1 MRTQEIRNIK
11 VEELVLWTENPRDPI
26 DANAK
31 DQDIVDMA
39 LKDKSGLWQLNRLAS
54 QMGDFY
60 DFSEIPI
67 VVYQDDKP
75 VVYDGNRRVILAKI
89 AHNLVTY
96 NAVFKSIPSV
106 PDEIPCNVCDRDTAI
121 ASVLRKHGTSGSW
134 RPLER
139 DKFIQKY
146 RGGEKS
152 DFLIIEEATG
162 VISSHNKMNQGFVK
176 DEIFSPSNLSKLGL
190 RIKDGKLESQHTQEE
205 LTQLLDDLCE
215 KVEHNYLNTR
225 QSRGNVLA
233 VLTDENK
240 LVIKDN
246 KDNTFSSVVIASHE
260 SENSD
265 QENSESKAT
274 RRTRR
279 TKEVAPKLFGKDL
292 VLVGG
297 DVNNLYRDICDLYM
311 FYQMNKSHLTSSFTA
326 LIRMS
331 LRLLC
336 ETASNN
342 NIEDYLKNNFSKAK
356 KTLSQDEKTL
366 LSSQNVTE
374 ASITQLLHTGAH
386 RYTSSQNLNQTLA
399 ISIILGAILQITH
412 HK

>member
-11 VEELVLWTENPRDPI
+11 VEDLVLWTENPRDPI
-26 DANAK
+26 DAKAK

-39 LKDKSGLWQLNRLAS
+39 LKDKSGLWQLNRLAL

-67 VVYQDDKP
+67 VVYQEGKP

-96 NAVFKSIPSV
+96 NVTFKSIPSV
-106 PDEIPCNVCDRDTAI
+106 PDEIPCNVCDKDTAI

-139 DKFIQKY
+139 DRFISKY
-146 RGGEKS
+146 KGGEKS

-162 VISSHNKMNQGFVK
+162 VISAHDKMNQGFVR
-176 DEIFSPSNLSKLGL
+176 DEVFSPSNLSKMGL
-190 RIKDGKLESQHTQEE
+190 RIKEGKLESQHTQEE

-215 KVEHNYLNTR
+215 KVEQNYLNTR
-225 QSRGNVLA
+225 QSRGNVMA

-240 LVIKDN
+240 IVIQNN
-246 KDNTFSSVVIASHE
+246 KDKSYSSVALDSH
-260 SENSD
+260 D
-265 QENSESKAT
+265 SESSDPERPDSKPS

-279 TKEVAPKLFGKDL
+279 TKEAAPKLFGKDL

-297 DVNNLYRDICDLYM
+297 DVNNLYRDICDLYT

-336 ETASNN
+336 ETASNG
-342 NIEDYLKNNFSKAK
+342 NIEDYLKKNFAKAK
-356 KTLSQDEKTL
+356 KSLSQDEKTL

-374 ASITQLLHTGAH
+374 GSIVQLLHTGAH
-386 RYTSSQNLNQTLA
+386 NYTSSQNLNQTIA

-412 HK
+412 QK